1 MTPSLRVAACLLAS
15 CGAETLMKYVLVP
28 GFDSEDAPMFARWGV
43 PLHWDSTLNETE
55 LQTKARDFATT
66 YHLRQTHACGNDVD
80 CITNALAERMAAS
93 TTSCDADWPK
103 RLADVVQR
111 LSKASSGYE
120 AFGDIAIV
128 LSGSTDKLASTLES
142 LYERVVLPSR
152 ALVFAVL
159 SGGHML
165 PESTKK
171 ALEALPFVG
180 AVEFAGNTTDEVRRD
195 HAEHYP
201 YPARRKKEPEPHVN
215 LLYMWKGIRDANL
228 LRERY
233 EEATGTLF
241 RVVARIR
248 TDMEFDRDHNLERY
262 LDIAK
267 FALYVPRCVEIKF
280 YGTFVASTCTPSTR
294 RLLDGVAMWLIS
306 TQVPRCGHAIVN
318 AAAFLTWPPGYRG
331 VNDQFFVAQG
341 GTFGRVARLYEYIPS
356 LYADASCTFHPEH
369 LLGYA
374 AVAALR
380 LELRYYEA
388 PPPDPAALPEPV
400 PGFASASG
408 REEAPCDFAAA
419 GYHIRRHS
427 EREGAWL

>member
-1 MTPSLRVAACLLAS
+1 M
-15 CGAETLMKYVLVP
+15 
-28 GFDSEDAPMFARWGV
+28 
-43 PLHWDSTLNETE
+43 HWDSTLNETE

-93 TTSCDADWPK
+93 TTSCDADWPE

-159 SGGHML
+159 SGGQLL
-165 PESTKK
+165 PEATQKM
-171 ALEALPFVG
+171 LEALPFVG

-201 YPARRKKEPEPHVN
+201 YPARRKKEPAPHVN

-267 FALYVPRCVEIKF
+267 FALYVPRC
-280 YGTFVASTCTPSTR
+280 
-294 RLLDGVAMWLIS
+294 
-306 TQVPRCGHAIVN
+306 GHAIVN

-341 GTFGRVARLYEYIPS
+341 DTFGRVARLYEYIPS
-356 LYADASCTFHPEH
+356 LYADARCTFHPEH

-388 PPPDPAALPEPV
+388 PPPDPAAVPEPV

-408 REEAPCDFAAA
+408 REEAPCDYAAA